1 MTEMISFFDYKLS
14 NVAVFTVFTYG
25 SGLYSKFMKLPF
37 RFTIHYTGELQEIV
51 LHQLE
56 CTKNLL
62 AHPDHQK

>member
-1 MTEMISFFDYKLS
+1 MTEMISFFNYKLS
-14 NVAVFTVFTYG
+14 NVAVFTVSRVG
-25 SGLYSKFMKLPF
+25 YSKFIKLPF